1 LAVWPGQAELAGEG
15 DERALVVLLAA
26 PRGVL
31 DPADVGQGVDGLVQD
46 GLQGLAGAFG
56 QALAGATNSS
66 GYVGSRTGPG
76 RRPGLVRGAAL
87 DPVVGA
93 EVAPCSVDVQGA

>member
-1 LAVWPGQAELAGEG
+1 MGPLAVWPGQAELAGEG

-56 QALAGATNSS
+56 
-66 GYVGSRTGPG
+66 
-76 RRPGLVRGAAL
+76 
-87 DPVVGA
+87 
-93 EVAPCSVDVQGA
+93 